1 MDYKTEI
8 FFDELGF
15 PKCPRWHE
23 DRLWFSDQ
31 HYNHVI
37 TVDMDGNPNSIVEV
51 PGTPAGLG
59 WLPDGRMLVVS
70 MKDRRLMR
78 LDSTGLAIAIDLSE
92 LVSHNCN
99 EMVVDRLGNAYIGNF
114 GYDINDPTAEP
125 HFAEITMVT
134 VDGQAGAVAHG
145 LAFPSGCVI
154 TADDSMLIVAES
166 SAARLTA
173 FTITLEGFLVE
184 RRIWAE
190 FDKLGL
196 VVDQDRVIPD
206 GICLDAEGAVWMASP
221 GTPGGVFRVREGG
234 EITDR
239 VEVEHQAFAVMLGGP
254 ERKTLFVCT
263 ASFDENQGVSGR
275 IEMVKVEVPG
285 AGLP

>member
-1 MDYKTEI
+1 MDYKTKI

-37 TVDMDGNPNSIVEV
+37 TVDMDGNPKSVAEV

-114 GYDINDPTAEP
+114 GYDINDPRTEP

-134 VDGQAGAVAHG
+134 VDGQAGTVAHG

-154 TADDSMLIVAES
+154 TADDSTLIVAES

-196 VVDQDRVIPD
+196 VVDQDRMIPD

-239 VEVEHQAFAVMLGGP
+239 VVVEHQAFAVILGGP

-275 IEMVKVEVPG
+275 IEMVEVEVPG

>member
-1 MDYKTEI
+1 MDYKTKVLL
-8 FFDELGF
+8 DGLGF
-15 PKCPRWHE
+15 PDCPRWHE
-23 DRLWFSDQ
+23 DKLYFSDQ

-37 TVDMDGNPNSIVEV
+37 SVDMEGDAGSVAEV

-78 LDSTGLAIAIDLSE
+78 LDSSGPAVAADLSG
-92 LVSHNCN
+92 LVMHNLN
-99 EMVVDRLGNAYIGNF
+99 DMVVDRQGNAYIGNF
-114 GYDINDPTAEP
+114 GYDINDPAAEP
-125 HFAEITMVT
+125 HFAELTMVT

-145 LAFPSGCVI
+145 LAFPGGCVI
-154 TADDSMLIVAES
+154 SGDDSTLIVAES
-166 SAARLTA
+166 AAARLTA

-196 VVDQDRVIPD
+196 VIDQNRMIPD
-206 GICLDAEGAVWMASP
+206 GICLDDEGAVWMASP
-221 GTPGGVFRVREGG
+221 GTPGGVFRVRAGG

-239 VEVEHQAFAVMLGGP
+239 VEIEHQAFAVMLGGP
-254 ERKTLFVCT
+254 EGKTLFICT
-263 ASFDENQGVSGR
+263 SYFDEEKGPSGR
-275 IEMVKVEVPG
+275 IEMVEVEVPG

>member
-15 PKCPRWHE
+15 PKCPRWR
-23 DRLWFSDQ
+23 DGKLYFSDQ
-31 HYNHVI
+31 HFNHVI
-37 TVDMDGNPNSIVEV
+37 SVDMEGNPSSVAEV
-51 PGTPAGLG
+51 PGSPAGLG

-70 MKDRRLMR
+70 MKDKRLMR
-78 LDSTGLAIAIDLSE
+78 LDSTGLEVAADLSQ

-99 EMVVDRLGNAYIGNF
+99 DMVVDRLGNAYIGNF
-114 GYDINDPTAEP
+114 GYDINDPTADP
-125 HFAEITMVT
+125 HFSEITMVT

-145 LAFPSGCVI
+145 LAFPSGFVI
-154 TADDSMLIVAES
+154 TADDSTLIVAES

-196 VVDQDRVIPD
+196 VVDQDRMIPD
-206 GICLDAEGAVWMASP
+206 GLCLDAEGAVWMASP

-234 EITDR
+234 EILDR
-239 VEVEHQAFAVMLGGP
+239 VEVEHQTFATMLGGP
-254 ERKTLFVCT
+254 EQKTLFVCT
-263 ASFDENQGVSGR
+263 SSFTEETGVHGR
-275 IEMVKVEVPG
+275 IEMVEVEVPG